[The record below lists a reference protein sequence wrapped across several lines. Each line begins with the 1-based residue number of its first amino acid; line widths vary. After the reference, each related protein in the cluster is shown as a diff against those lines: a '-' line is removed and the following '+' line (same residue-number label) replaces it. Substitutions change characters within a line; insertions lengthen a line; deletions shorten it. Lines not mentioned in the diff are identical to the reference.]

1 MTGWLVAVR
10 VWNEPDQHYYAVVAD
25 RAEAEDLVRRHAVAA
40 AAGQVSVQAVR
51 ELTADEAKDLEPGN
65 VVQAPIDGTQ
75 T

>member
-10 VWNEPDQHYYAVVAD
+10 IWNEPDQHYYAVVAD
-25 RAEAEDLVRRHAVAA
+25 RTEAEDLVRSRTA
-40 AAGQVSVQAVR
+40 AAGGQVAVQAVR